1 MEHKDLDNREPFHV
15 RQISYSDHDLD
26 ERLSEVFIYAGIQPH
41 IKGYSFLREAVKL
54 AVRDPDILN
63 SITKRLYP
71 AVAAMFDTTPSKV
84 ERAIRHAIEVAWAR
98 GKIENLNN
106 VYGIKIFGKGD
117 KPTNGELIAL
127 LADRLVL
134 EAYRY

>member
-1 MEHKDLDNREPFHV
+1 MEHENLDGRDSFRA
-15 RQISYSDHDLD
+15 RQNSYSDHDLD
-26 ERLSEVFIYAGIQPH
+26 ERLSDIFIYAGIQPH
-41 IKGYSFLREAVKL
+41 IKGYAFLREAVKL

-63 SITKRLYP
+63 NITKRLYP
-71 AVAAMFDTTPSKV
+71 AVADMFNTTPSKV

-106 VYGIKIFGKGD
+106 IYGIKIFGKGD

-127 LADRLVL
+127 IADRLAL
-134 EAYRY
+134 EAC